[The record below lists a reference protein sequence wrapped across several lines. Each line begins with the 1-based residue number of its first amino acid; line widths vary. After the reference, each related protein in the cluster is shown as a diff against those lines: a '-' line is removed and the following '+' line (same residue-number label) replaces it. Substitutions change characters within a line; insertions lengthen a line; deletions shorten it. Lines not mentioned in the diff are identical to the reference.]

1 MNLSDYI
8 RQVGAKQFAA
18 HFGVT
23 ERAALA
29 WQYRTRIPRTEL
41 AKRIVA
47 ETPVTWAGI
56 SGQEPGEG
64 SPSKKKPETVTGDF
78 AA

>member
-8 RQVGAKQFAA
+8 RRVGTKEFAA
-18 HFGVT
+18 RFGVT

-29 WQYRTRIPRTEL
+29 WQYRTRIPRTEI

-56 SGQEPGEG
+56 NGQETQEPQ
-64 SPSKKKPETVTGDF
+64 S
-78 AA
+78 A

>member
-8 RQVGAKQFAA
+8 KQTGAKDFAA
-18 HFGVT
+18 QFGVT

-29 WQYRTRIPRTEL
+29 WQYKTRIPRTEM

-56 SGQEPGEG
+56 NGQEAQSEQPQ
-64 SPSKKKPETVTGDF
+64 S
-78 AA
+78 A

>member
-8 RQVGAKQFAA
+8 RQITAKEFAA
-18 HFGVT
+18 QFGVT

-29 WQYRTRIPRTEL
+29 WQYRTRIPRTEI

-56 SGQEPGEG
+56 NGQETQQP
-64 SPSKKKPETVTGDF
+64 TVCT
-78 AA
+78 

>member
-8 RQVGAKQFAA
+8 RQIGAKEFAA
-18 HFGVT
+18 QFGVT

-29 WQYRTRIPRTEL
+29 WQYRTRIPRTEM

-47 ETPVTWAGI
+47 DTPVTWAGI
-56 SGQEPGEG
+56 SGQEAQSQQPQ
-64 SPSKKKPETVTGDF
+64 S
-78 AA
+78 A

>member
-8 RQVGAKQFAA
+8 RQVGAKEFAA
-18 HFGVT
+18 QFGVT
-23 ERAALA
+23 KRAALA
-29 WQYRTRIPRTEL
+29 WQYRTRTPRSKV

-56 SGQEPGEG
+56 NGQEEQ
-64 SPSKKKPETVTGDF
+64 SQHPES
-78 AA
+78 A

>member
-8 RQVGAKQFAA
+8 RQVGAKEFAA
-18 HFGVT
+18 RFGFS

-29 WQYRTRIPRTEL
+29 WQYKTRRPRPE
-41 AKRIVA
+41 AARRIVA

-56 SGQEPGEG
+56 LNEEREAS
-64 SPSKKKPETVTGDF
+64 
-78 AA
+78 